1 MCAAPWRRRCPRVV
15 GTLRAPALLRLTLH
29 PIYNGSSA
37 VPHCCASLALLR
49 WLLSA
54 LLPSEAPPA
63 LTVDS
68 LLHRGETRG
77 PALGVRASLP
87 RSPGWRGSLPVMDHS
102 LFGCLRGPPG
112 PHTPAQGLHSA
123 FSQSPLALHGH
134 SDHVSYPELP
144 GASPPCTL
152 PGYPGD
158 GGAFGGQ
165 LHRGHHP
172 PPLPPLPPQ
181 QHTSGWHVSQMP
193 SPSSTRH
200 GLCVPPPG
208 PSSPDLRSGTPTATP
223 ADPDR
228 RNGKRKSDSSGER
241 RSKRWRTPPLP
252 PKASTLMTRRFV
264 THLSKCHAWRL
275 VSRRRQFIR

>member
-1 MCAAPWRRRCPRVV
+1 
-15 GTLRAPALLRLTLH
+15 
-29 PIYNGSSA
+29 
-37 VPHCCASLALLR
+37 
-49 WLLSA
+49 
-54 LLPSEAPPA
+54 
-63 LTVDS
+63 
-68 LLHRGETRG
+68 
-77 PALGVRASLP
+77 
-87 RSPGWRGSLPVMDHS
+87 MDHS

-228 RNGKRKSDSSGER
+228 RNGKRKSDSS
-241 RSKRWRTPPLP
+241 
-252 PKASTLMTRRFV
+252 ANVTRGD
-264 THLSKCHAWRL
+264 
-275 VSRRRQFIR
+275 